1 MQQAVTVEMFY
12 SLGLKIKE
20 FDGTDSVKLD
30 AMKLLEWN
38 FFVVVICEW
47 VQNSII
53 EFGVRRISYKRAKS
67 SLLQVVLLR
76 HLMN

>member
-53 EFGVRRISYKRAKS
+53 EFGV
-67 SLLQVVLLR
+67 V
-76 HLMN
+76 